1 LRQLVEV
8 SAHTNIHQKIV
19 RFEDDKGFSHR
30 HGIRSLDFLNSSQ
43 ILNSFCVQK
52 HFLILVTQYAASSDA
67 TADPASLIKQ
77 HGSQVGGL
85 LGSLIGR
92 AVGGYRGTTEIL
104 YPFPIISLY

>member
-1 LRQLVEV
+1 M
-8 SAHTNIHQKIV
+8 
-19 RFEDDKGFSHR
+19 
-30 HGIRSLDFLNSSQ
+30 HGIRSLDFFNSSK
-43 ILNSFCVQK
+43 ILNFFWFEKQ
-52 HFLILVTQYAASSDA
+52 FLILVTQYTAISSSDA

-92 AVGGYRGTTEIL
+92 AIGGYRGTTEIL